1 MPHAR
6 RLLKFLARR
15 RLQQLA
21 RRAVSIMIIGAVAV
35 MVLLLVALMV
45 IVDVAVADLYRGPFA
60 SMLWLLPTVLYSA
73 AIPLLNGVYLQLA
86 RRLTSWEVRSPR
98 QRVCARSFPF

>member
-1 MPHAR
+1 
-6 RLLKFLARR
+6 
-15 RLQQLA
+15 
-21 RRAVSIMIIGAVAV
+21 
-35 MVLLLVALMV
+35 MVLLLVALLV

-86 RRLTSWEVRSPR
+86 HRLTSWEVMRRPPHQRTDAWRSP
-98 QRVCARSFPF
+98 P